1 MTSGG
6 NMYGGDEVGAIVLD
20 VGSHTIRAGFA
31 GEDMPKTDL
40 PAYVGSCPAISAAAV
55 ESAQPVDGADSGA
68 AKQQQ
73 PPRLYHGTNQI
84 SVPRPGMEIQALCKD
99 GMIEDWDLFES
110 TMDYLYKHELQC
122 ASEEHPLIASEA
134 NWNTKAK
141 REKLCEL
148 AFEKYRVPAFFICKQ
163 AVLACFANGKATG
176 LVLDCGASGTHAVPV
191 FDGYVVSHGIMRSPL
206 GGDFLVRQLDNYLR
220 QQHKLEPVPVYRVAS
235 KTRVEEGGLPV
246 WEAKKLPQG
255 ITQSYHN
262 LMVKNLLQDVASTVL
277 QCIDEP
283 YDQATAETMPTVP
296 YEFPHGYN
304 MDFGYQ
310 RFRLTEALF
319 DPANFLPE
327 SPGSSM
333 LSVPHCLRTSVER
346 CDVEIRQ
353 SLYSSI
359 VVVGGTSLLK
369 GFTDRLQRDLTAR
382 AAATLRLKL
391 LASTS
396 SGERRFASWIGGSIL
411 GSLGTF
417 QQMWFSKQEY
427 EESGKSF
434 IEKKYVH
441 AFVETAGSQVA
452 AAGRECH
459 AVHRLPVVAEH
470 VAAATGLDVP
480 QSDCG
485 VETGAGNNRGQ
496 QAANGVPLDS
506 IDLVGVAVKGLDRP
520 VLTEAAHLDGLVG
533 GAAGEGCVALPV
545 HVKRRGCWKW
555 RPAKKAA
562 QLTVSGPK
570 SGVAVT
576 DIPIERG
583 HVLVAGHVH
592 AAPADAVPQHHPP
605 GRVAGSHG
613 GQISGVPQPGS
624 GVAAARRQQVLA
636 GIPGADEHLR
646 LVAPKQRDALS
657 GDVKKVASKF
667 GAVLVA
673 IVAAVSSVMM
683 IAATAVA
690 VAMGRCTIPS
700 SSCFFRIS
708 TTSGMTESISDR
720 DSTAR
725 SPPSSPTLISAS
737 VYCRPFWMIC
747 SRAAGGTM
755 APLMLVLEMWLS
767 MPNM

>member
-1 MTSGG
+1 
-6 NMYGGDEVGAIVLD
+6 
-20 VGSHTIRAGFA
+20 
-31 GEDMPKTDL
+31 
-40 PAYVGSCPAISAAAV
+40 
-55 ESAQPVDGADSGA
+55 
-68 AKQQQ
+68 
-73 PPRLYHGTNQI
+73 
-84 SVPRPGMEIQALCKD
+84 
-99 GMIEDWDLFES
+99 
-110 TMDYLYKHELQC
+110 
-122 ASEEHPLIASEA
+122 
-134 NWNTKAK
+134 
-141 REKLCEL
+141 
-148 AFEKYRVPAFFICKQ
+148 
-163 AVLACFANGKATG
+163 
-176 LVLDCGASGTHAVPV
+176 
-191 FDGYVVSHGIMRSPL
+191 MRSPL

-434 IEKKYVH
+434 IEKK
-441 AFVETAGSQVA
+441 
-452 AAGRECH
+452 C
-459 AVHRLPVVAEH
+459 P
-470 VAAATGLDVP
+470 
-480 QSDCG
+480 
-485 VETGAGNNRGQ
+485 
-496 QAANGVPLDS
+496 
-506 IDLVGVAVKGLDRP
+506 
-520 VLTEAAHLDGLVG
+520 
-533 GAAGEGCVALPV
+533 
-545 HVKRRGCWKW
+545 
-555 RPAKKAA
+555 
-562 QLTVSGPK
+562 
-570 SGVAVT
+570 
-576 DIPIERG
+576 
-583 HVLVAGHVH
+583 
-592 AAPADAVPQHHPP
+592 
-605 GRVAGSHG
+605 
-613 GQISGVPQPGS
+613 
-624 GVAAARRQQVLA
+624 
-636 GIPGADEHLR
+636 
-646 LVAPKQRDALS
+646 
-657 GDVKKVASKF
+657 
-667 GAVLVA
+667 
-673 IVAAVSSVMM
+673 
-683 IAATAVA
+683 
-690 VAMGRCTIPS
+690 
-700 SSCFFRIS
+700 
-708 TTSGMTESISDR
+708 
-720 DSTAR
+720 
-725 SPPSSPTLISAS
+725 
-737 VYCRPFWMIC
+737 
-747 SRAAGGTM
+747 
-755 APLMLVLEMWLS
+755 
-767 MPNM
+767 